1 MEVRSRQDA
10 KSVCIKRRHEDMSA
24 GEVLEEDCFVCYV
37 KAVALIG
44 LRGRGR
50 GGKRKRGGRS
60 LVEAALSKIGAGMA
74 LLVREKE
81 LNAVLERLQS
91 YLQYGRGRSDLGE
104 DARAFKARTLE
115 WETPPGVCE
124 YTWGSDT
131 CPRRLCSM
139 VRFRASKSDQK
150 REGCTITRTRAAGV
164 ALDAGRLAGAFEA
177 LQELRNVHPQLPGEA
192 PLTVRRTP
200 SGWNVLTR
208 TEAVATLR
216 LMVGSSGR
224 DPAQYALHSGRI
236 GGATQL
242 AGQGIPELQIQRAGR
257 WKSRAFMTYVRA
269 AGEGADSVSAA
280 LAK

>member
-1 MEVRSRQDA
+1 MTPKKSTVRLPLTWSILSQGWRVVTTTVDEGVVMWLGPTLSYLLLCRA
-10 KSVCIKRRHEDMSA
+10 SELCAYADGKGHPESYLTRNSLTFLS
-24 GEVLEEDCFVCYV
+24 GEE
-37 KAVALIG
+37 
-44 LRGRGR
+44 R
-50 GGKRKRGGRS
+50 
-60 LVEAALSKIGAGMA
+60 LSFENRARA
-74 LLVREKE
+74 
-81 LNAVLERLQS
+81 NAVQ
-91 YLQYGRGRSDLGE
+91 
-104 DARAFKARTLE
+104 
-115 WETPPGVCE
+115 
-124 YTWGSDT
+124 
-131 CPRRLCSM
+131 

-150 REGCTITRTRAAGV
+150 REECTITRTRAAGV

-208 TEAVATLR
+208 TEAVAALR

-224 DPAQYALHSGRI
+224 DPAQYALRSGRI

-242 AGQGIPELQIQRAGR
+242 AAQGISELQIQRAGR

-269 AGEGADSVSAA
+269 AVEGADSVSAA